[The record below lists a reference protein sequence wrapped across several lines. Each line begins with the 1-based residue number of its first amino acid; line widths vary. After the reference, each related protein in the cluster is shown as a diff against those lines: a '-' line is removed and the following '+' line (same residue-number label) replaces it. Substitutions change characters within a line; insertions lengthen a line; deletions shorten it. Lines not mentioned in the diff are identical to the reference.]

1 MIPAV
6 PPPMM
11 RICVSMVIES
21 LLFGYASIKALF
33 RELVVVISGDIDIM
47 CEKLRIIIEFMFTDV
62 ALSGTMYRG
71 IYHK

>member
-1 MIPAV
+1 
-6 PPPMM
+6 
-11 RICVSMVIES
+11 
-21 LLFGYASIKALF
+21 
-33 RELVVVISGDIDIM
+33 LVVVISGDIDIM